1 MSTLPTGLPGC
12 GQPAT
17 IRFEIYSRTPTG
29 GVYGSLDG
37 SLYVC
42 EGHADEALSAI
53 RVAGLT
59 PYTVNG
65 PGKRCGD
72 GYDFTGDQPGALH
85 APEPVSTATTA
96 VQISAPTVTAVTD
109 VTGPRPEWVER
120 AYNVVGT
127 FNPTSRTDAA
137 RLLDG
142 WAHRAELT
150 DAERHAVMDLFAFHL
165 GDSGEP
171 TPTVVTPVGEPAGE
185 PCPPWCDGT
194 DHGHDYA
201 QNIHYVEIGEVLAGP
216 FLVFVALM
224 QKPGQPGQVT
234 VMNDRDSVWIDM
246 TTEKAII
253 LRDLLTE
260 ALGRL
265 GGQA

>member
-12 GQPAT
+12 GQAAT

-29 GVYGSLDG
+29 GTYGSLDG

-42 EGHADEALSAI
+42 AEHADEALSAI
-53 RVAGLT
+53 EAAGLT

-85 APEPVSTATTA
+85 APEPAT
-96 VQISAPTVTAVTD
+96 
-109 VTGPRPEWVER
+109 
-120 AYNVVGT
+120 
-127 FNPTSRTDAA
+127 
-137 RLLDG
+137 
-142 WAHRAELT
+142 
-150 DAERHAVMDLFAFHL
+150 
-165 GDSGEP
+165 
-171 TPTVVTPVGEPAGE
+171 TVVTPVGEPAGE
-185 PCPPWCDGT
+185 PCPPWCNGV

-201 QNIHYVEIGEVLAGP
+201 QNIHYAEIGEVLAGP

-224 QKPGQPGQVT
+224 QNPGQPGQVT